1 VITIKFNGRKICFIV
16 GNQRAASRM
25 QTEKASERDIELM
38 DQVLREARRALAY
51 GGAGVAAMLA
61 SPDQIIAI
69 AHNTIQET
77 GDLTNHAE
85 MVLLHGVGRELQE
98 MDEQAR
104 RSLTLY
110 VTLEP
115 CLMCSAALSFV
126 GLKRIVYAALAEDA
140 NREQMIVPNLTLPKI
155 NQQLIRGPFT
165 LVPGLRRTEGKDLL
179 RRMNKAADAPADL
192 KT

>member
-1 VITIKFNGRKICFIV
+1 
-16 GNQRAASRM
+16 M
-25 QTEKASERDIELM
+25 QTEKASERDITLM
-38 DQVLREARRALAY
+38 DRVMREARSALAY
-51 GGAGVAAMLA
+51 GGAGVAALLA
-61 SPDQIIAI
+61 SPDQIIGV

-85 MVLLHGVGRELQE
+85 MVLLHGVSRELQE
-98 MDEQAR
+98 MDAQDRHA
-104 RSLTLY
+104 LTLY

-140 NREQMIVPNLTLPKI
+140 NIEEMIVYNLTLPKI
-155 NQQLIRGPFT
+155 NQQLVRGPFT
-165 LVPGLRRTEGKDLL
+165 LVPGVRRTEGQDLL
-179 RRMNKAADAPADL
+179 RRMNKAADAPANL